1 MQQSD
6 LNDNINENEENLVV
20 QDLAKRYTGVFLS
33 NIVAVPFVTITCD
46 INEAGEVRGLRSA
59 YEKGEKVVLL
69 ASKGG
74 ILNPTI
80 DDFCKVGCECEIKQF
95 IQKGNQTKVVMLGVN
110 RVKID
115 KIESIL
121 PDFIVLA
128 SIMPEVNANTVTAY
142 QKMNLI
148 KSNLRV
154 MNQKEPFL
162 PPLLEN
168 QLLNME
174 ATPSKFA
181 DVLIHLVAKGDIQSQ
196 QQLLEEANVEERLNL
211 IEKLMANVSQML
223 ELKQKIDRKVNDS
236 ISKSQKEMFL
246 REQLHAIND
255 ELNGEL
261 DENEE
266 FRNKVKKLGMSKDSE
281 EKVLKEINRLE
292 KLPFGSP
299 ELGYIRNF
307 IDTVIELPWS
317 TKTEDK
323 LDIVEARKVL
333 DKDHYALDKVKDRI
347 IETLAV
353 IKLTGKVNGQIICL
367 VGPPGVGKTSIAKS
381 IATAMGRKFVQVSLG
396 GVSDESVIRGH
407 RRTYV
412 GAICGRILAGMKQAG
427 TINPVFLLDEI
438 DKLTKDI
445 KGDPSSALLEVLDPA
460 QNDHFK
466 DNFLEMPYDL
476 SQVMF
481 ILTANT
487 LDTIPRP
494 LLDRMEIIEVR
505 SYTELEKIEIAKRHL
520 IAKQEENA
528 GLKKGTVPFT
538 DEILSA
544 IIHEYT
550 FEAGVRG
557 FERCIATICRK
568 YATRKVDGKKFKD
581 VSISNLRDYL
591 GNDFV
596 SEPEIYQGG
605 NVGEV
610 VGLGVNS
617 AGGSPILIEAMAVY
631 GPDKI
636 VLTGQMGTVF
646 QESTQAAYTLIMN
659 MADELGINPLAFS
672 RSTLH
677 LHHPQ
682 SVGVEGPSAG
692 IATAVAIA
700 SAYTNRPVKPLIAM
714 TGEVSLRGRVLGI
727 GGVRDKLIAAAR
739 TGMKTVIL
747 PKDNEHNLDDLPKDI
762 RDKLDIHL
770 VNDIHEVFDLAL
782 GSAKEGQTSLQKLI
796 ERDQKEIDEK
806 KKKDALG
813 LETK

>member
-6 LNDNINENEENLVV
+6 LNDNVNENEENLVV
-20 QDLAKRYTGVFLS
+20 QTEAKRYTGVFLS

-46 INEAGEVRGLRSA
+46 INEVGEVRGLRSA
-59 YEKGEKVVLL
+59 YEKGQKVVLI

-128 SIMPEVNANTVTAY
+128 SIMPEINANTVTAY

-148 KSNLRV
+148 KGNLRV
-154 MNQKEPFL
+154 LNQKEPFL

-174 ATPSKFA
+174 ATPSKFT
-181 DVLIHLVAKGDIQSQ
+181 DVLIHLVAKGDIVSQ
-196 QQLLEEANVEERLNL
+196 QQLLEETNVEERLNL
-211 IEKLMANVSQML
+211 IEKLMTNVSQML

-266 FRNKVKKLGMSKDSE
+266 FRTKVKQLGMPKDSE

-317 TKTEDK
+317 NKTEDK
-323 LDIVEARKVL
+323 LDIIEARKVL

-538 DEILSA
+538 DEILTA

-581 VSISNLRDYL
+581 VTISNLRDYL

-714 TGEVSLRGRVLGI
+714 TGEVSLRGRVLAI

-770 VNDIHEVFDLAL
+770 VTDIHEVFDLAL
-782 GSAKEGQTSLQKLI
+782 GKAKDGQTSLQKLI

-806 KKKDALG
+806 KKRDALG